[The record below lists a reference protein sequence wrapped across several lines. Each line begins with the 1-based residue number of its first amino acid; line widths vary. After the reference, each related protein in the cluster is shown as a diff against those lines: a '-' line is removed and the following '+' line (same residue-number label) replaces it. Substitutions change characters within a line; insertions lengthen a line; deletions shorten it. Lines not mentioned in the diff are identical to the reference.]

1 MSRTINDMIRAA
13 LSDAEDDEELV
24 SDKVEP
30 TSKEKV
36 ASAVVAS
43 EGHEKLAATL
53 EFIGRRGVASFM
65 KTAEH
70 MGHGNVGTNAGQL
83 PGGGAKTVD
92 LGSTGTGTHHPALAS
107 NQAAI
112 SATKSVMSAHESPQ
126 LKKVLD
132 ATPYADGGLKK
143 NLDAAKGGVDKNI
156 NKTASSFTHDAEL
169 LKAAL
174 AKKLAERETTV
185 VGVQ

>member
-13 LSDAEDDEELV
+13 LSDAEDDEESV
-24 SDKVEP
+24 SAQVEP
-30 TSKEKV
+30 ASKEKV
-36 ASAVVAS
+36 ASAVAAS

-53 EFIGRRGVASFM
+53 EFIGRRGVASFV

-112 SATKSVMSAHESPQ
+112 DAKKSVKSA

-132 ATPYADGGLKK
+132 ATPFADGGLKK
-143 NLDAAKGGVDKNI
+143 NLDCAKGGVDKNI

-185 VGVQ
+185 AGVQ